1 MFEDVVPFLEIH
13 RAEKGVAEIM
23 SNALELLVIRR
34 LATPKSWRPNVMPL
48 SRYHKMKSHVAN
60 LTIGSSGGFDA
71 PPSRTSGR
79 LRPRRR
85 LEELE
90 QS

>member
-60 LTIGSSGGFDA
+60 LTIGSSGRLGVGTV
-71 PPSRTSGR
+71 RTHR
-79 LRPRRR
+79 
-85 LEELE
+85 
-90 QS
+90 

>member
-60 LTIGSSGGFDA
+60 LTIGSSGGV
-71 PPSRTSGR
+71 R
-79 LRPRRR
+79 RPTVSNVR
-85 LEELE
+85 
-90 QS
+90 QA